1 MPIARLQTGAGDVA
15 GVCPPPQL
23 AGENRLA
30 TPVECAD
37 DKAYE
42 ANYVRGGRD
51 GEVGERGGG
60 RRGKGTGRKR
70 EEEGGR
76 GRKREEEGGRGRK
89 REEEGGRGRRSDK
102 NTPGFQRV
110 RRFGCGGECVLRL

>member
-70 EEEGGR
+70 EEEGDGR
-76 GRKREEEGGRGRK
+76 TRTHLDSREFAVSDAAENVFCACRSWPMTHL
-89 REEEGGRGRRSDK
+89 RR
-102 NTPGFQRV
+102 
-110 RRFGCGGECVLRL
+110 

>member
-51 GEVGERGGG
+51 GVVGERGGG

-70 EEEGGR
+70 ETVGQEHTWIPESSPFR
-76 GRKREEEGGRGRK
+76 M
-89 REEEGGRGRRSDK
+89 RRRMCSALV
-102 NTPGFQRV
+102 GL
-110 RRFGCGGECVLRL
+110 GL